1 MLRLEWSASHAVFV
15 TEMDDEHIE
24 IFRSLSAL
32 QTALATEA
40 PPAAIRKHCQALATQ
55 VEGHFAHEERLMR
68 AARYDS
74 FRWHKRSHDNARR
87 RVGQFISRLEEGEAD
102 AGSTLVEY
110 LISWLRDHTRL
121 ADMMLGAFLRNH
133 RRSLYKVSFRAG
145 TKPIGACEW
154 VNSKGEKFDP
164 ASSSHG
170 Y

>member
-15 TEMDDEHIE
+15 AEMDDEHVE
-24 IFRSLSAL
+24 IFQSLSAL
-32 QTALATEA
+32 QTSLATEA
-40 PPAAIRKHCQALATQ
+40 PPSTILKHCLALATQ

-74 FRWHKRSHDNARR
+74 FRWHKRSHDHARR
-87 RVGQFISRLEEGEAD
+87 RVGQFISRLEEGESD
-102 AGSTLVEY
+102 AGPTLVEY

-145 TKPIGACEW
+145 TKPIDACEW

-164 ASSSHG
+164 ASSSRG